1 MHTKKRHMED
11 LHFENQLWRTRL
23 AFYDDELKIYDHR
36 LSEVSSKNTSI
47 DIKIK
52 VEQFQNKFYIN
63 KNEIARL
70 GKQIREEESILADKA
85 KHNPTASDHL
95 LFTDHDELRFKIGK
109 FEELYGELKK
119 EFTEFLYENL

>member
-23 AFYDDELKIYDHR
+23 AFYEDELKIYSAR
-36 LSEVSSKNTSI
+36 LSEVSAKNTAV

-63 KNEIARL
+63 TTELALIL
-70 GKQIREEESILADKA
+70 KQIRSEENVLADKA
-85 KHNPTASDHL
+85 KNNPIASDHM
-95 LFTDHDELRFKIGK
+95 LFTDHDEIRTKVEK
-109 FEELYGELKK
+109 FEEIYSELKQ
-119 EFTEFLYENL
+119 EFINFLHDSL

>member
-23 AFYDDELKIYDHR
+23 AFYEDELKIYSAR
-36 LSEVSSKNTSI
+36 LSEVSAKNTAV

-63 KNEIARL
+63 STELALIL
-70 GKQIREEESILADKA
+70 KQIRSEESVLADKA
-85 KHNPTASDHL
+85 KNNPTASDHM
-95 LFTDHDELRFKIGK
+95 LFADHDEMRTKVEK
-109 FEELYGELKK
+109 FEEIYSELKQ
-119 EFTEFLYENL
+119 EFISFLHDSL